1 MANTHRAKGRGSIG
15 GTGMGSSAPSSAP
28 SAGTSAV
35 SSAVSSSFFV
45 VVGGGGSRGSASG
58 RHVSNVIVIVECAST
73 YRPGRDVQSSSA
85 PAPHGNALAG
95 SRLASNVNFVC
106 VHGRSQHRR
115 KSNIA
120 LA

>member
-15 GTGMGSSAPSSAP
+15 GTGVGTSAPSSAP

-45 VVGGGGSRGSASG
+45 GGGGGSRGSANG